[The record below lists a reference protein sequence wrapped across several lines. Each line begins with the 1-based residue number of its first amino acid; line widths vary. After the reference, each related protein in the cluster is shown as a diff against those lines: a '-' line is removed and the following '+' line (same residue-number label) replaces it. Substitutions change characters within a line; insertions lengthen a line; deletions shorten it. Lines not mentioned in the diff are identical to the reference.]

1 MQIGMVGLG
10 RMGANMVRRLMR
22 GGHRCVVYDANPDA
36 VRLLAGEGA
45 QGAGSLREFVERLE
59 TPRAGWVMVPA
70 GIPTEAVVGEL
81 AARMAP
87 GDLIVDGGNSHFK
100 EDVRRSAFLA
110 GKGILYCDAGTSGGL
125 WGIDRGY
132 CLMIGGPHEA
142 VSRLEPVLRTLA
154 PGRGEVPRTPGRKD
168 GEGTSEEGYL
178 HCGPAGAGH
187 FVKMIHNGIEYG
199 LMQAYAEGFDI
210 LRNAG
215 SEEVAK
221 EFRYDFDLPEVAEL
235 WRRGSV
241 VGSWLL
247 DLAATALRQDPLLS
261 GYTGFVHDSGEGRWT
276 VQAAVEEAV
285 PADCLTSA
293 LYTRFRSRKEHT
305 FAEKLLSALRQQFG
319 GHVER
324 PSGE

>member
-36 VRLLAGEGA
+36 VRLLVGEGA
-45 QGAGSLREFVERLE
+45 QGAGSLPEFVERLE
-59 TPRAGWVMVPA
+59 KPRAGWVMVPA

-87 GDLIVDGGNSHFK
+87 GDVIVDGGNSHFK
-100 EDVRRSAFLA
+100 DDVRRSASLA

-132 CLMIGGPHEA
+132 CLMIGGPLEA

-154 PGRGEVPRTPGRKD
+154 PGRGGVPKTPGRKD
-168 GEGTSEEGYL
+168 GEGTAEEGYL

-199 LMQAYAEGFDI
+199 LMQSYAEGFDI

-215 SEEVAK
+215 SEGVAP
-221 EFRYDFDLPEVAEL
+221 EFRYDFDIPEVAEL

-247 DLAATALRQDPLLS
+247 DLAATVLRQDPLLS

-293 LYTRFRSRKEHT
+293 LYARFRSRKEHT
-305 FAEKLLSALRQQFG
+305 FAEKVLSALRQQFG

-324 PSGE
+324 PSGG